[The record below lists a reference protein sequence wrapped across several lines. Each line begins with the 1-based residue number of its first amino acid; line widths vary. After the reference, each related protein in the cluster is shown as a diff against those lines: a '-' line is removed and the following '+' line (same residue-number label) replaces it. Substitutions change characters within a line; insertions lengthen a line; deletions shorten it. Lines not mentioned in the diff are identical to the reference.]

1 LRVLTFPDFCSA
13 RWLLQPRVKFEEF
26 RIILLSEG
34 EMPVRQVWMGTLI
47 AAVSLT
53 WIVAPSRATS
63 EGTAAPAP
71 QEYQQLARDIFKQLI
86 EINTTDSVGNVTT
99 AAEAMAKR
107 LREAGF
113 DEKDLQI
120 AGPRENKKNLV
131 VRYHGSGVR
140 KPVLFIGHLDV
151 VEARREDWSVDPFVF
166 LEKDGYFYG
175 RGTEDMKSGDA
186 LLMASFIRLKKEG
199 YVPDRDLILALT
211 ADEEGGTANGV
222 DWLLAK
228 HRDWIEAEYCINLDG
243 GEFEKDKDKHLL
255 AGLQA
260 SEKVY
265 VDYQL
270 ESLNAG
276 GHSSVPSP
284 DNAIYHLAGALSR
297 LQNFAFPVNMGEV
310 TRNYFLKTAALSS
323 GKSAANMR
331 AVAKEPPDPSAVQQL
346 SQVPYFNSLLHTTCV
361 ATMLAGGHAPNA
373 LPQMARAN
381 VNCRIIPGEDPE
393 EVRKM
398 LETVAADPKVSISI
412 VPIKSADGSLVRQV
426 GVPPSPLLP
435 EVLQAEEK
443 TVHSVWPDLPVVPTM
458 STGASDGRYL
468 RIAGIPTYGIAC
480 MFFEL
485 DDNRAHGRDERIGVK
500 DFYDG
505 VEINYQLIRNLSSKN

>member
-1 LRVLTFPDFCSA
+1 MNRFWIFLAGS
-13 RWLLQPRVKFEEF
+13 LL
-26 RIILLSEG
+26 
-34 EMPVRQVWMGTLI
+34 
-47 AAVSLT
+47 AVST
-53 WIVAPSRATS
+53 VAAQT
-63 EGTAAPAP
+63 PA
-71 QEYQQLARDIFKQLI
+71 EYQRLARDIFRQLI

-107 LREAGF
+107 LRDAGF
-113 DEKDLQI
+113 DEKDIQI
-120 AGPRENKKNLV
+120 AGPRDNKKNLV
-131 VRYHGSGVR
+131 VRYHGTGTR

-151 VEARREDWSVDPFVF
+151 VEARREDWTVDPFQF

-186 LLMASFIRLKKEG
+186 LLVTNFIRMKRES

-222 DWLLAK
+222 DWLLTK
-228 HRDWIEAEYCINLDG
+228 HRNWIEAEYCINLDG
-243 GEFEKDKDKHLL
+243 GEFEKDKDQRLL

-265 VDYQL
+265 ADYQF
-270 ESLNAG
+270 ESLNPG

-297 LQNFAFPVNMGEV
+297 LQGFSFPVNISEV

-323 GKSAANMR
+323 GQTADDMR
-331 AVAKEPPDPSAVQQL
+331 AVTKEPPEPAAIARL
-346 SQVPYFNSLLHTTCV
+346 SQMPYFNSLLHTTCV
-361 ATMLAGGHAPNA
+361 ATMLTGGHAANA

-393 EVRKM
+393 VVRKT
-398 LETVAADPKVSISI
+398 LETVAADTKVSVTI
-412 VPIKSADGSLVRQV
+412 VPLKAADGSVTRQTS
-426 GVPPSPLLP
+426 VPPSPLLA
-435 EVLQAEEK
+435 EVVQAEEK
-443 TVHSVWPDLPVVPTM
+443 AVHAFWPDLPVVPTM
-458 STGASDGRYL
+458 STGATDGHFL
-468 RIAGIPTYGIAC
+468 RSAAIPTYGIAC
-480 MFFEL
+480 MFYEL
-485 DDNRAHGRDERIGVK
+485 NDNRAHGKDERLSVK

-505 VEINYQLIRNLSSKN
+505 IEVNYKVIKNLSSKN